1 MHTSIL
7 PVWWGH
13 ITFKDIT
20 ETSDWACGSHISM
33 VLTETGKAF
42 SLWEPCFGCWGLYP
56 LMGLREITC
65 FIYFLF
71 LFFPIS
77 LIHIELSS
85 CKINALLHLVLW
97 FPGAV
102 LGKVELLKRHIPP
115 CLVWLSGLSNDQRV
129 IGSIPGQGTCLG
141 CRPGPQYGTQE
152 ATTHWCFSP
161 SLPLSLKIK

>member
-7 PVWWGH
+7 PVCWGH
-13 ITFKDIT
+13 ITLKDIT

-115 CLVWLSGLSNDQRV
+115 CLVWLSGLSAGLWPK
-129 IGSIPGQGTCLG
+129 GSLVWFLVRTHAWVAGQVPSMGHK
-141 CRPGPQYGTQE
+141 RQP
-152 ATTHWCFSP
+152 HIDV
-161 SLPLSLKIK
+161 SLPPFLSL